1 VTIPTGVE
9 TAVGAGGF
17 AALWIVLVA
26 GVFIGLTPGAYL
38 AGPAVLGYLHVGD
51 NSRRWVLIGRAGAYV
66 LGAAIPTAVFGLLVG
81 FFGDVVLIAVGERIV
96 LWYLLVVVVTT
107 INGLLLTGMLVARLP
122 SFLPKPRP
130 VGSARGAFFL
140 GLPLGLAACPA
151 CTPLLF
157 PIASVA
163 AVSGGPLYG
172 AGLLLLFGLG
182 RGVPILIG
190 AISFAGL
197 QKLRRLIPFGLSVQ
211 RIAGWLLLATA
222 GFYVLQIILIRTG
235 RAALFA

>member
-1 VTIPTGVE
+1 MVPTGVE
-9 TAVGAGGF
+9 TAVGTGGL

-26 GVFIGLTPGAYL
+26 GIFIGLTPGAYL
-38 AGPAVLGYLHVGD
+38 AGPAVLGYLNVGND
-51 NSRRWVLIGRAGAYV
+51 GRRRILIGRAGAYV
-66 LGAAIPTAVFGLLVG
+66 IGAAIPTALFGLLVG

-96 LWYLLVVVVTT
+96 LWYLLVVVVTA
-107 INGLLLTGMLVARLP
+107 INGLLLTGLVVARLP
-122 SFLPKPRP
+122 SYLPRPKP
-130 VGSARGAFFL
+130 VGSALGAFFL

-197 QKLRRLIPFGLSVQ
+197 QKLRRLIPFGLSAQ

-222 GFYVLQIILIRTG
+222 GFYVLQIVLIRMG